1 MPLHDADDN
10 VSQQFLLTLK
20 YICIN
25 IELPWLILEHL
36 VELVLRLCMNNC
48 TFATFLLSKDLWQL
62 IFNLQIKKKH
72 IYK

>member
-1 MPLHDADDN
+1 MPIHDADDN

-25 IELPWLILEHL
+25 IGLQWLILEHL

-48 TFATFLLSKDLWQL
+48 TFDTFLLSKDL
-62 IFNLQIKKKH
+62 
-72 IYK
+72 